1 MTAIRKYIK
10 ALIPIRLFNS
20 ALWMEEEDI
29 ASLSLEQ
36 FNSTEVQA
44 AITANTLIE
53 VNSNDLPVDVV
64 SPHLKFRGDWDASNN
79 ALPIGRRI
87 GDVYRVIGA
96 GVVGG
101 VHVSMEQLVFFRN
114 LYQFDFLGFTLADLE
129 ASQYIFKTKG
139 DWNPIG
145 AMGNALVTRSTDAV
159 IGSNGTNQ
167 TLIPN
172 PILLTL
178 GSVATVSSG
187 QGIPVT
193 GVDPTW
199 SKIIAPNLT
208 ITDNVQS
215 YGMFFLNE
223 SAEPDDFAIIT
234 TGGYP
239 SNLTFGAAV
248 IFNPMGFTSY
258 SIVNS
263 LVSNTV
269 TTNFSSPIVAG
280 DVLYIGLD
288 LASNRLLVQHGAG
301 GTIYNGA
308 PIVSSGNPSGETL
321 FASVFMNFSDDVIQ
335 FNQGSLEFDVSTTDN
350 GKLPTQSMGAVTPP
364 VGAVDGQ
371 EFRVTSSGVYNGY
384 YLKKDDVVKFW
395 NNLADLVI
403 TRVPTISNDDIPPG
417 ILSVTYDTNTQQL
430 DVARLFADG
439 KTDTI
444 STLIETAAAAGY
456 AGITDVIPQVNT
468 DNVGNKVK
476 REGGEILTSCTSGT
490 GNVRV
495 KVVATTGSAAL
506 KPSVTVNGVPVT
518 NLTKAES
525 RVTWDGYLDFTISSN
540 TVFTVVHEEGSTN
553 SCAVAYEPPPVVATA
568 LFIGN
573 YPLAGQGQTEYA
585 SGSLALDAN
594 GSPIGSPQT
603 ATVTVTS
610 ILPFVAVEFQDSLL
624 TATEAHSSSFAA
636 VTSKDIALSIANR
649 GNTTQALPARVRIQN
664 ATGTWSAW
672 HYTNAVLDTDHVGT
686 INLNNTRP
694 SVSYGAPSYPTI
706 LPAGPLQQAIK
717 LLESATLPVTYSNCD
732 SVIFTSPNGFVKFL
746 NPTNLTGQSV
756 SIDTAGVGQYSV
768 SVNNVKAEVS
778 KTSNGTS
785 GTFLTFV
792 NIADVAPRVH
802 VTLPADRLRS
812 GVAAANHSISLVS
825 NQRMLSVT
833 SLTPSIGEFVGSWV
847 TANSGLTW
855 TRNLAIVD
863 TNPKGTGTFTGL
875 VTTSLSGMVV
885 ETLTAEGP
893 IPAGDT
899 YVAGGFTQRVIN
911 VPAYVINNN
920 READIGTYVTDTS
933 KLRATNL
940 SEGDAG
946 TLNTSFGG
954 PFAGAIPD
962 LDNSFTITGPSGV
975 YNPGGRL
982 LYNRDLA
989 NAQTNSTG
997 LAQFEI
1003 EELV

>member
-79 ALPIGRRI
+79 VLPIGRRV

-96 GVVGG
+96 GVIGG
-101 VHVSMEQLVFFRN
+101 IHVSVGQLVLFRN

-139 DWNPIG
+139 DWTPLG
-145 AMGNALVTRSTDAV
+145 VMGNALATRATDAI
-159 IGSNGTNQ
+159 IGSNLTNQ

-178 GSVATVSSG
+178 GSTATASSG

-199 SKIIAPNLT
+199 SKIIAPDLT

-223 SAEPDDFAIIT
+223 SAEPDDFSIIT

-269 TTNFSSPIVAG
+269 TTNFSSPISAG

-288 LASNRLLVQHGAG
+288 LASNRLLVQHGVG
-301 GTIYNGA
+301 GIIHNGA
-308 PIVSSGNPSGETL
+308 PIVSSGTPMGETL
-321 FASVFMNFSDDVIQ
+321 FASVFMSFADDIIQ
-335 FNQGSLEFDVSTTDN
+335 FTQGNLEFDISTTDN
-350 GKLPTQSMGAVTPP
+350 GKLPTQSMGAVPP
-364 VGAVDGQ
+364 PAGALDGQ
-371 EFRVTSSGVYNGY
+371 EYRVTASGVYRGY
-384 YLKKDDVVKFW
+384 YLKKNDVVKFW
-395 NNLADLVI
+395 NDLNDLVI
-403 TRVPTISNDDIPPG
+403 TRVPTINNDDIPPG
-417 ILSVTYDTNTQQL
+417 IVSVAYDTNTQQL
-430 DVARLFADG
+430 AIARLFADG

-468 DNVGNKVK
+468 DNVGNKVF

-518 NLTKAES
+518 NLEKAEA
-525 RVTWDGYLDFTISSN
+525 RVVWNGYLDFTISSN

-568 LFIGN
+568 LFDGT

-585 SGSLALDAN
+585 FGPLALDN
-594 GSPIGSPQT
+594 GVPISSPQT
-603 ATVTVTS
+603 ATVIVTS
-610 ILPFVAVEFQDSLL
+610 ILPFVAVEFEDSNL
-624 TATEAHSSSFAA
+624 TATLAHSSSFAA
-636 VTSKDIALSIANR
+636 VTSKSVALSIANR
-649 GNTTQALPARVRIQN
+649 GTTTQALPARVRIQN
-664 ATGTWSAW
+664 STGTWSAW
-672 HYTNAVLDTDHVGT
+672 HYTNAVLSTDHVGT
-686 INLNNTRP
+686 IKLNNTRP
-694 SVSYGAPSYPTI
+694 SVSYGTPSYPGVS
-706 LPAGPLQQAIK
+706 PAPLQQAIK

-732 SVIFTSPNGFVKFL
+732 NVIFTSPNGFVKFL
-746 NPTNLTGQSV
+746 NPTNLTSQSV

-768 SVNNVKAEVS
+768 SVTNVKAEVS
-778 KTSNGTS
+778 KVSNGTS
-785 GTFLTFV
+785 NTFSTFV

-802 VTLPADRLRS
+802 ITLPAARLRS
-812 GVAAANHSISLVS
+812 GVAAVNHSISLIS

-833 SLTPSIGEFVGSWV
+833 SLTPSIGGFIGSWA

-855 TRNLAIVD
+855 TRNLAILD

-885 ETLTAEGP
+885 ETLTAEGA

-911 VPAYVINNN
+911 VGAYVINNN

-946 TLNTSFGG
+946 TLNTTFGTSVS
-954 PFAGAIPD
+954 D
-962 LDNSFTITGPSGV
+962 LDNSYTITGPSGV

-982 LYNRDLA
+982 LYNRDLV
-989 NAQTNSTG
+989 NAQTNSSG
-997 LAQFEI
+997 AAQYEI

>member
-1 MTAIRKYIK
+1 MPAIRKYIK

-29 ASLSLEQ
+29 ASLSVDQ
-36 FNSTEVQA
+36 FNSVEVQD

-96 GVVGG
+96 GIVGG
-101 VHVSMEQLVFFRN
+101 IAVAVEQLVFFRN
-114 LYQFDFLGFTLADLE
+114 LYEFDFLGFTLADLE
-129 ASQYIFKTKG
+129 ASQYIFKTTG

-145 AMGNALVTRSTDAV
+145 TMGNALATKSTDAI
-159 IGSNGTNQ
+159 IGSNLTNQ
-167 TLIPN
+167 TLVPN

-178 GSVATVSSG
+178 GSVATASSG

-239 SNLTFGAAV
+239 SNLTFGVAV
-248 IFNPMGFTSY
+248 IFNPLGFTSY

-263 LVSNTV
+263 IVANTV
-269 TTNFSSPIVAG
+269 NTTFSSPILAG
-280 DVLYIGLD
+280 DDLYIGLD
-288 LASNRLLVQHGAG
+288 LASNRLLVQHGVG
-301 GTIYNGA
+301 GTVHNGA
-308 PIVSSGNPSGETL
+308 LIVSSGTPMGETL
-321 FASVFMNFSDDVIQ
+321 FAAVFMSFADDIIQ
-335 FNQGSLEFDVSTTDN
+335 FDQGYLEFDISTTDS
-350 GKLPTQSMGAVTPP
+350 GKLPTQSMGAVPPP
-364 VGAVDGQ
+364 VGALDGQ
-371 EFRVTSSGVYNGY
+371 EYRVTASGVYNGY

-417 ILSVTYDTNTQQL
+417 ILSIAYDTNTQQL
-430 DVARLFADG
+430 AVARLFADG

-468 DNVGNKVK
+468 DNVGNKVFTDS
-476 REGGEILTSCTSGT
+476 GEILTSCTSGT

-495 KVVATTGSAAL
+495 KVVATTGSTAL
-506 KPSVTVNGVPVT
+506 KPSVTINGTPVT
-518 NLTKAES
+518 NLTKAEA

-553 SCAVAYEPPPVVATA
+553 SCAVALEAPPVVATA
-568 LFIGN
+568 LFTGN
-573 YPLAGQGQTEYA
+573 YPAVLTGQTEYA
-585 SGSLALDAN
+585 AGAPVSLT
-594 GSPIGSPQT
+594 I
-603 ATVTVTS
+603 TS
-610 ILPFVAVEFQDSLL
+610 ILPFVEVEVEDSAG
-624 TATEAHSSSFAA
+624 TATTAYASTFAA
-636 VTSKDIALSIANR
+636 ATSKSIILTTANR
-649 GNTTQALPARVRIQN
+649 GNSTQALPAKVRIRN
-664 ATGTWSAW
+664 TTGTWSAW
-672 HYTNAVLDTDHVGT
+672 HLTNAVLSSDHVAV

-694 SVSYGAPSYPTI
+694 SLVYGAVSYPG
-706 LPAGPLQQAIK
+706 GQQALK
-717 LLESATLPVTYSNCD
+717 LLESATLAVTYFNCD
-732 SVIFTSPNGFVKFL
+732 SVVFTSPNGFVQFL
-746 NPTNLTGQSV
+746 APTNLTSQSV
-756 SIDTAGVGQYSV
+756 SIAPAGVGQYSV
-768 SVNNVKAEVS
+768 SITNVSAEVT
-778 KTSNGTS
+778 KASNNTTA
-785 GTFLTFV
+785 TFTTFV
-792 NIADVAPRVH
+792 NVADVAPSISLA
-802 VTLPADRLRS
+802 TPAARLRS
-812 GVAAANHSISLVS
+812 GVTAQNHSITLTS
-825 NQRMLSVT
+825 NQKLLSVT
-833 SLTPSIGEFVGSWV
+833 ALVPSIGSFVGSWA
-847 TANSGLTW
+847 TSNSLVW
-855 TRNLAIVD
+855 TRNLAIDD
-863 TNPKGTGTFTGL
+863 TNPKGAGSFSGL
-875 VTTSLSGMVV
+875 VVTNLAGTVV
-885 ETLTAEGP
+885 NTIAS
-893 IPAGDT
+893 GDT
-899 YVAGGFTQRVIN
+899 YVAGGFVQRVISI
-911 VPAYVINNN
+911 PAWPN
-920 READIGTYVTDTS
+920 RESDIGAYVTDTS

-940 SEGDAG
+940 SEGDSG
-946 TLNTSFGG
+946 TLNTTFGTSVS
-954 PFAGAIPD
+954 D
-962 LDNSFTITGPSGV
+962 LDNSYTITGPTGV
-975 YNPGGRL
+975 YNPVGRL

>member
-1 MTAIRKYIK
+1 MPAIRKYIK

-29 ASLSLEQ
+29 ASLSVDQ
-36 FNSTEVQA
+36 FNSVEVQD

-87 GDVYRVIGA
+87 GDVYKVIGA

-101 VHVSMEQLVFFRN
+101 IAVAVEQLVLFRN
-114 LYQFDFLGFTLADLE
+114 LYEFDFLGFTLADLE
-129 ASQYIFKTKG
+129 ASQYIFKTTG

-145 AMGNALVTRSTDAV
+145 TMGNALATKSTDAI
-159 IGSNGTNQ
+159 IGSNLTNQ

-178 GSVATVSSG
+178 GSIATASSG

-239 SNLTFGAAV
+239 SNLTFGVAV
-248 IFNPMGFTSY
+248 IFNPLGFTSY

-263 LVSNTV
+263 IVANTV
-269 TTNFSSPIVAG
+269 NTTFSSPIVAG
-280 DVLYIGLD
+280 DDLYIGLD

-301 GTIYNGA
+301 GTIHNGA
-308 PIVSSGNPSGETL
+308 PIISSGTPMGETL
-321 FASVFMNFSDDVIQ
+321 FAAVFMSFADDIIQ
-335 FNQGSLEFDVSTTDN
+335 FDQGYLEFDISTTDS
-350 GKLPTQSMGAVTPP
+350 GKLPTQSMGAVPPP
-364 VGAVDGQ
+364 VGALDGQ
-371 EFRVTSSGVYNGY
+371 EYRVTASGVYNGY

-417 ILSVTYDTNTQQL
+417 ILSIAYDTNTQQL
-430 DVARLFADG
+430 AVARLFADG

-490 GNVRV
+490 GNIRV

-506 KPSVTVNGVPVT
+506 KPSVTINGTPVT

-553 SCAVAYEPPPVVATA
+553 SCAVAYEPPPIVATA

-573 YPLAGQGQTEYA
+573 YPLTGQGQTEYA
-585 SGSLALDAN
+585 FGPLALDN
-594 GSPIGSPQT
+594 GVPIGSPQT
-603 ATVTVTS
+603 ATVRVTS
-610 ILPFVAVEFQDSLL
+610 ILPFVAVEFQDSPL
-624 TATEAHSSSFAA
+624 TATLAHSSSFAA

-672 HYTNAVLDTDHVGT
+672 HYTNAVLNTDHVGT

-746 NPTNLTGQSV
+746 NPTNLTSQSV

-768 SVNNVKAEVS
+768 SVTNVKAEVS
-778 KTSNGTS
+778 KVSNGTS
-785 GTFLTFV
+785 DTFLTFV

-802 VTLPADRLRS
+802 VTLPAARLRS
-812 GVAAANHSISLVS
+812 GVTAVNHSISLVS

-833 SLTPSIGEFVGSWV
+833 SLTPSIGGFVGSWV

-855 TRNLAIVD
+855 TRNLAIID
-863 TNPKGTGTFTGL
+863 SNPKGTGTFTGL

-899 YVAGGFTQRVIN
+899 YIAGGFVQRVISI
-911 VPAYVINNN
+911 PAWPN

-933 KLRATNL
+933 KLEATNL
-940 SEGDAG
+940 SEGDPG
-946 TLNTSFGG
+946 THNTSFGG

-962 LDNSFTITGPSGV
+962 LDNSFTITGPTGV
-975 YNPGGRL
+975 YNPVGRL
-982 LYNRDLA
+982 LYNRDIL
-989 NAQTNSTG
+989 NAQTNSSG
-997 LAQFEI
+997 AAQYEI